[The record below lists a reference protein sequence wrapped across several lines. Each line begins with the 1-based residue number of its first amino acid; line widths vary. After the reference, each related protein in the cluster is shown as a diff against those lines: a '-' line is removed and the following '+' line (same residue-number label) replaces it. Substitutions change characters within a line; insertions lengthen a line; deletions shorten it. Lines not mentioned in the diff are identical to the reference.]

1 MGKIL
6 GSVAFLIAI
15 IVGGF
20 VYDPG
25 FHAKVVGMFHKTD
38 AVSTVAAEGGDWNK
52 ATPDGVHT
60 ATTNDGRLAV
70 INQTGVVHA
79 SVQSPSVPFFSVE
92 NGKAKGFNVDFMH
105 MLFKQSEFVGRI
117 TVDTSSTVE
126 TYADVPKQL
135 LSNKNVDIAIDGL
148 TFNDDDLPG
157 VVYTIPY
164 VKDFGYS
171 LITTKGNI
179 IQSAAD
185 LAGMK
190 IGILQGDPDVR
201 AFVEQAFPGA
211 KIVEVSDKAD
221 ATGKFIV
228 GHFNAHRIDA
238 MVYDYPFAVAEVD
251 GTNLQFAMTKIKG
264 SDIQY
269 RIGVRKGD
277 KDLLEALNSAIRK
290 VMDKPEYADMLK
302 TYFMSTNVAAVRR
315 ASSGEVS
322 YIVAK
327 GDTLST
333 IAQSQLGD
341 KMKYTDIQA
350 RNNLANPNFITIGQ
364 KLVIPNK

>member
-15 IVGGF
+15 VVGGYF
-20 VYDPG
+20 YDAG
-25 FHAKVVGMFHKTD
+25 FHAKVAGMFHKGEAA
-38 AVSTVAAEGGDWNK
+38 AVASGSDWAK
-52 ATPDGVHT
+52 AATPTETVP
-60 ATTNDGRLAV
+60 TTGASDTLAN
-70 INQTGVVHA
+70 INKTGVVHV
-79 SVQSPSVPFFSVE
+79 SVQNPSVPFYSLE
-92 NGKAKGFNVDFMH
+92 SGKPKGFNVDFMQ
-105 MLFKQSEFVGRI
+105 MLFKQSEFRGRI
-117 TVDTSSTVE
+117 TIDTSNTVE
-126 TYADVPKQL
+126 TYAEVPKQL
-135 LSNKNVDIAIDGL
+135 LSNKGVDIAIDGL

-171 LITTKGNI
+171 LITTKGTVV
-179 IQSAAD
+179 QSAAD

-190 IGILQGDPDVR
+190 VGILQGDPDVR

-221 ATGKFIV
+221 ASGKFIV

-277 KDLLEALNSAIRK
+277 PELLAALNSAIRK

-322 YIVAK
+322 YTVVK

-333 IAQSQLGD
+333 IAQAQLGD
-341 KMKYTDIQA
+341 IKKYVDIQA
-350 RNNLANPNFITIGQ
+350 RNNLANPNFIAVGQ
-364 KLVIPNK
+364 RLVIPSK

>member
-15 IVGGF
+15 LVGGF
-20 VYDPG
+20 VYDAG
-25 FHAKVVGMFHKTD
+25 FHAKVVGMFGKSD
-38 AVSTVAAEGGDWNK
+38 AVAPVASGSGSWSK
-52 ATPDGVHT
+52 ASEGVHS
-60 ATTNDGRLAV
+60 AATNDGRLEV
-70 INQTGVVHA
+70 INHTGVVHA

-92 NGKAKGFNVDFMH
+92 NGKPKGFNVDFMH

-117 TVDTSSTVE
+117 TVDTGNTVE

-171 LITTKGNI
+171 LITTKGTVVSN
-179 IQSAAD
+179 AAD
-185 LAGMK
+185 LTGMK
-190 IGILQGDPDVR
+190 VGILQGDPDVR
-201 AFVEQAFPGA
+201 AFAEQAFPGA
-211 KIVEVSDKAD
+211 KIVEVSDKVD

-277 KDLLEALNSAIRK
+277 TDLLAALNSAIRK

-315 ASSGEVS
+315 ASSGEVG
-322 YIVAK
+322 YVVAR

-333 IAQSQLGD
+333 IALSQLGD
-341 KMKYTDIQA
+341 IKRYTDIQT

-364 KLVIPNK
+364 KLVIPSK